1 MEHWWSH
8 WASKNGK
15 EVNKPKKVQS
25 TTRTGRA
32 GSTSSSTTGEIQTFS
47 WQNQAR
53 LCLPAP
59 NVSLMLQQ
67 WRFRRCTRATGRGE
81 TSPIAQSSSRSYGTH
96 HLLQLILSIRTVK
109 ILCVKKFRVFFL
121 NCSVLGSG
129 GRHWTLHRWSTA
141 RYHSSMAKSPKPRR
155 RGGQEQEQEQPRYWI
170 FYNLF
175 TVVHRQS
182 KNALQMPAVSHRNCS
197 WWCNYLWSD

>member
-1 MEHWWSH
+1 MGRRWTNQKKFSQPQEQAEPDQRRRRQPEKFRHFH
-8 WASKNGK
+8 GRIKPDCVFQPQMWAWCCSSEGS
-15 EVNKPKKVQS
+15 EGVQELPDAAKP
-25 TTRTGRA
+25 RRLRGR
-32 GSTSSSTTGEIQTFS
+32 
-47 WQNQAR
+47 
-53 LCLPAP
+53 
-59 NVSLMLQQ
+59 
-67 WRFRRCTRATGRGE
+67 RRGAMVH
-81 TSPIAQSSSRSYGTH
+81 IIF
-96 HLLQLILSIRTVK
+96 LQLILSIRTVK

-129 GRHWTLHRWSTA
+129 GKHWTLHRWSTA
-141 RYHSSMAKSPKPRR
+141 LYHSSMAKSPKPRR